1 MATQLQS
8 RPGTAGYEDFEYR
21 EPERHQNWAGDQQTR
36 SRDGNAEQLARFLGW
51 FSIGLGITEIVAPR
65 QLAEMIGVENK
76 PGLFRLMGIR
86 EIGSGIAILTQE
98 QPAGAVWS
106 RVAGDMLDLALLGTQ
121 LDSNNP
127 EREKTLAATMS
138 VLGVTAVD
146 LYTAKSL
153 SQQSNGS
160 SSGRANGGRGSA
172 GDMIK
177 SGSGIKVKTSI
188 TIGRPIR
195 EVYGF
200 WRNFEN
206 LPRFMSH
213 LQSVQVLDER
223 RSHWTAVGPANMR
236 LEWDAETLEDRTED
250 LISWRSLPG
259 GQVDTA
265 GYVQFRQAP
274 GDRGTE
280 VTVEMRYDPPGG
292 VVGASIAK
300 LFGESG
306 QEVVNRDL
314 QAFKNVLET
323 GEVVHSDSSIYTRPH
338 PAQPPEANELQKSRL
353 MNTEGAAR

>member
-1 MATQLQS
+1 MATQLES
-8 RPGTAGYEDFEYR
+8 RPAAGYEDFEYR
-21 EPERHQNWAGDQQTR
+21 EFERRQNRGGHQESRPE
-36 SRDGNAEQLARFLGW
+36 DGNAEQLARFLGW
-51 FSIGLGITEIVAPR
+51 FSIGLGIAEIVAPR
-65 QLAEMIGVENK
+65 QLAEMIGVDNK

-86 EIGSGIAILTQE
+86 EIGSGVAILSQE

-106 RVAGDMLDLALLGTQ
+106 RVAGDMLDLALLGSQ
-121 LDSNNP
+121 LDSDNP

-146 LYTAKSL
+146 LYTAKRL
-153 SQQSNGS
+153 SQQSNG
-160 SSGRANGGRGSA
+160 GGNGHNYGGRGSA
-172 GDMIK
+172 REMVQ
-177 SGSGIKVKTSI
+177 SSRGIKVKSSV
-188 TIGRPIR
+188 TISRPIG

-213 LQSVQVLDER
+213 LQSVQVLDGR

-236 LEWDAETLEDRTED
+236 VEWDAETVEDRAED

-265 GYVQFRQAP
+265 GYVRFRQAP

-280 VTVEMRYDPPGG
+280 VMVEMRYDPPGG

-323 GEVVHSDSSIYTRPH
+323 GEVVHSDSSLYTRPH
-338 PAQPPEANELQKSRL
+338 PARPPDEKELENSRL
-353 MNTEGAAR
+353 LNTEGAVR

>member
-21 EPERHQNWAGDQQTR
+21 EPERRQNWAGDQPTR
-36 SRDGNAEQLARFLGW
+36 SQDGSAEQLARVLGW
-51 FSIGLGITEIVAPR
+51 FSIGLGIAEIVAPR
-65 QLAEMIGVENK
+65 QLAGMIGVENR
-76 PGLFRLMGIR
+76 PGVFRLMGLR
-86 EIGSGIAILTQE
+86 EIGHGIAILSQE

-121 LDSNNP
+121 LDSDNP

-160 SSGRANGGRGSA
+160 SSRANGGRGSA
-172 GDMIK
+172 GDRIQ

-206 LPRFMSH
+206 LP
-213 LQSVQVLDER
+213 
-223 RSHWTAVGPANMR
+223 
-236 LEWDAETLEDRTED
+236 
-250 LISWRSLPG
+250 
-259 GQVDTA
+259 
-265 GYVQFRQAP
+265 
-274 GDRGTE
+274 
-280 VTVEMRYDPPGG
+280 
-292 VVGASIAK
+292 
-300 LFGESG
+300 
-306 QEVVNRDL
+306 
-314 QAFKNVLET
+314 
-323 GEVVHSDSSIYTRPH
+323 
-338 PAQPPEANELQKSRL
+338 
-353 MNTEGAAR
+353 